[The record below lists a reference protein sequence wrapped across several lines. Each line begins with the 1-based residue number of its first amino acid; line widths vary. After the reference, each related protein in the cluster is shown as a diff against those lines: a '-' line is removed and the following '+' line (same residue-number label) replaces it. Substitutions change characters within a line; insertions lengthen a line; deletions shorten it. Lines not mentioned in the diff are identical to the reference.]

1 MKFKSLFSVLLLAC
15 VMTSCLDNVES
26 HSTPEMGFG
35 LLYVNPIFVN
45 DTLVGAK
52 DTLGEHYNLE
62 LGMSYLDTL
71 QLGDT
76 LMFPAAFASRMN
88 YLVSINAT
96 YDTTRVN
103 LWFDVNMDDEY
114 AKKVL
119 LPSSTPEKGILLFN
133 PMCLQYVQFPVYI
146 TPVEAGSYPI
156 KISVISDSKYSTRH
170 AIFTLPVK

>member
-103 LWFDVNMDDEY
+103 LWFGVNMDNESV
-114 AKKVL
+114 KKVL
-119 LPSSTPEKGILLFN
+119 LESSKPEKGILLFN
-133 PMCLQYVQFPVYI
+133 PTCMRYVEFPIYI
-146 TPVEAGSYPI
+146 APTEAGSYPI